1 MPLELGLISEQLEE
15 MARSLRGMKGQEIE
29 RARLLLRETDPE
41 ELRAKIEKAKTSW
54 LLAWPEN
61 TLSGAYPAPKPPLNF
76 SVAATDGSYIR
87 PDRHIPARF
96 VVINI
101 GSALFTYG
109 EDPMAHLE
117 SKSHFYFREEELRI
131 PHPFKE
137 LHLEREFL
145 GARRTV
151 LELEALVE
159 LATQGIKPVVGLQDG
174 SLILWGLPTTD
185 DPDDISVRDHF
196 LRPFLGALQRLRAQG
211 IPVASYLSQPQSKD
225 VVNSLR
231 VEICDNDPVNC
242 DKCSYVAQRQR
253 PICSDLAG
261 VLDRQMFASL
271 KPGERSDIYKSSSK
285 ILRVGYGE
293 HGVYFFYLNVGQE
306 IVRLEIPQWVA
317 RDEEKLNLLQALVY
331 DQCQRGRGYPSALQ
345 EAHEQAVITGPERR
359 VVESLVEEALAKEGV
374 VFARS
379 GKATSKRER
388 GV

>member
-1 MPLELGLISEQLEE
+1 MPLELGRISEELEE
-15 MARSLRGMKGQEIE
+15 MARALRGMKGPEIE
-29 RARLLLRETDPE
+29 RARLLLRETEPDK
-41 ELRAKIEKAKTSW
+41 LRAKMEKAKTSW

-61 TLSGAYPAPKPPLNF
+61 TLSRAYPAPEPPLNF

-101 GSALFTYG
+101 GSALLTYG
-109 EDPMAHLE
+109 EDPMARLE

-159 LATQGIKPVVGLQDG
+159 VATPGIKPVVGLQDG

-196 LRPFLGALQRLRAQG
+196 LHPFLGALQKLRAQG

-231 VEICDNDPVNC
+231 VEVCDNEPVNC

-261 VLDRQMFASL
+261 VLDRQVFASL
-271 KPGERSDIYKSSSK
+271 KPGERSDIYKGSSK

-293 HGVYFFYLNVGQE
+293 HGIYFFYLNVEPE
-306 IVRLEIPQWVA
+306 IVRLEVPQWVA

-331 DQCQRGRGYPSALQ
+331 DQCRRGRGYPSALQ

-359 VVESLVEEALAKEGV
+359 VVERLVEQALAKEGV
-374 VFARS
+374 EFFRS

>member
-1 MPLELGLISEQLEE
+1 MPLELGLIGEQLEE
-15 MARSLRGMKGQEIE
+15 MARASRGMKGQGIE
-29 RARLLLRETDPE
+29 RARLLLRETDPDK
-41 ELRAKIEKAKTSW
+41 LRAKMEKAKTSW

-61 TLSGAYPAPKPPLNF
+61 TLSGAYPAPEPPLNF

-96 VVINI
+96 VVINV
-101 GSALFTYG
+101 GSALLIYG
-109 EDPMAHLE
+109 EDPMARLD

-137 LHLEREFL
+137 LSLEREFL

-151 LELEALVE
+151 LELEALVGV
-159 LATQGIKPVVGLQDG
+159 ATQGMKPVVGLQDG

-185 DPDDISVRDHF
+185 APDDISVRDHF
-196 LRPFLGALQRLRAQG
+196 LRPFLRALQKLRVQC

-231 VEICDNDPVNC
+231 VEICDNEPVNC

-261 VLDRQMFASL
+261 VLDRQIFASL
-271 KPGERSDIYKSSSK
+271 RPGERSDIYKSSSK

-306 IVRLEIPQWVA
+306 IVRLEVPQWVA
-317 RDEEKLNLLQALVY
+317 CDEEKLSLVHALVY

-359 VVESLVEEALAKEGV
+359 VVESLVEEALMKEGIT
-374 VFARS
+374 FTRS
-379 GKATSKRER
+379 GKAKSKKVR

>member
-1 MPLELGLISEQLEE
+1 MPLELGLISERLEE

-159 LATQGIKPVVGLQDG
+159 VATQGMKPMVGLQDG

-261 VLDRQMFASL
+261 VLDGQMFASL

-285 ILRVGYGE
+285 ILRDLRCPSPLLGRLLPPRPSRTPGRYTPSRM
-293 HGVYFFYLNVGQE
+293 HGSSL
-306 IVRLEIPQWVA
+306 RLH
-317 RDEEKLNLLQALVY
+317 KLPGGLG
-331 DQCQRGRGYPSALQ
+331 D
-345 EAHEQAVITGPERR
+345 
-359 VVESLVEEALAKEGV
+359 
-374 VFARS
+374 RS
-379 GKATSKRER
+379 GGQYRHF
-388 GV
+388 G

>member
-1 MPLELGLISEQLEE
+1 LPLELGLISERLEE
-15 MARSLRGMKGQEIE
+15 MARALRGMKGQEIE
-29 RARLLLRETDPE
+29 RARLLLGETNPDK
-41 ELRAKIEKAKTSW
+41 LRAKIEEAKTSW

-61 TLSGAYPAPKPPLNF
+61 TLSGAYPAPEPPLNF

-87 PDRHIPARF
+87 PDRHIPVRF
-96 VVINI
+96 VVVNI

-109 EDPMAHLE
+109 DAPMARLD
-117 SKSHFYFREEELRI
+117 SKSHFYFHEEELRI
-131 PHPFKE
+131 PHPFKD
-137 LHLEREFL
+137 LYLEGEFL

-159 LATQGIKPVVGLQDG
+159 VAAQIIEPVVGLQDG

-185 DPDDISVRDHF
+185 DPDDISVRDYF
-196 LRPFLGALQRLRAQG
+196 LRPFLGALQKLRVQG

-231 VEICDNDPVNC
+231 VQICDNEPVNC

-261 VLDRQMFASL
+261 VLDRQVFASL

-306 IVRLEIPQWVA
+306 IVRLEVPQWVA
-317 RDEEKLNLLQALVY
+317 RDEGKLNLLQALVY

-359 VVESLVEEALAKEGV
+359 VVESLVEEALAQEGV
-374 VFARS
+374 TFFRS

>member
-1 MPLELGLISEQLEE
+1 MPLELGLISEELEE
-15 MARSLRGMKGQEIE
+15 MARALRGMKGQEIE
-29 RARLLLRETDPE
+29 RARLLLRETDPDN
-41 ELRAKIEKAKTSW
+41 LRAKIEEAKTSW

-61 TLSGAYPAPKPPLNF
+61 TLFGAYPAPEPPLNF

-101 GSALFTYG
+101 GSALLTYG
-109 EDPMAHLE
+109 EDPRAWLD

-131 PHPFKE
+131 PHPFKDLYLEGE
-137 LHLEREFL
+137 LL

-159 LATQGIKPVVGLQDG
+159 VATQGIRPVVGLQDG

-196 LRPFLGALQRLRAQG
+196 LRPFLGALQKLRAQG

-231 VEICDNDPVNC
+231 VEICDNEPVNC

-261 VLDRQMFASL
+261 LLDRQLFDFL
-271 KPGERSDIYKSSSK
+271 EPGERSDLFRSSSK

-293 HGVYFFYLNVGQE
+293 HWTCFFYLNVGGE
-306 IVRLEIPQWVA
+306 IARLEVPQWVA
-317 RDEEKLNLLQALVY
+317 GDEEKLNLLHAQVY
-331 DQCQRGRGYPSALQ
+331 DQCRRGRGYPSALQ

-374 VFARS
+374 AFFRS

>member
-1 MPLELGLISEQLEE
+1 MPLELGLISERLEE
-15 MARSLRGMKGQEIE
+15 MTRSLRGMKGQEIE
-29 RARLLLRETDPE
+29 RARLLLRETDPDR
-41 ELRAKIEKAKTSW
+41 LRAKIEKAKTSW

-61 TLSGAYPAPKPPLNF
+61 TLSGAYPAPEPPLNF
-76 SVAATDGSYIR
+76 SVAATDGSYIK

-159 LATQGIKPVVGLQDG
+159 VATQGIKPVVGLQDG

-306 IVRLEIPQWVA
+306 IVRLEVPQWVA
-317 RDEEKLNLLQALVY
+317 RDEEKFNLLQALVY

>member
-1 MPLELGLISEQLEE
+1 
-15 MARSLRGMKGQEIE
+15 MKGQEVG
-29 RARLLLRETDPE
+29 RARLLLRETDPRN
-41 ELRAKIEKAKTSW
+41 LRAKIEKAKTSW
-54 LLAWPEN
+54 LLAWPPN
-61 TLSGAYPAPKPPLNF
+61 TLSGAYPAPEPPLNF
-76 SVAATDGSYIR
+76 SLAATDGSYIR

-109 EDPMAHLE
+109 QNPMAYLD
-117 SKSHFYFREEELRI
+117 SKSHLYFREEELRI
-131 PHPFKE
+131 PHPFRD
-137 LHLEREFL
+137 LYLEGEFL

-159 LATQGIKPVVGLQDG
+159 VATQGIRPMVGLQDG

-196 LRPFLGALQRLRAQG
+196 LRPFLGAFQRLRDQG
-211 IPVASYLSQPQSKD
+211 IAVASYLSQPQSKD

-231 VEICDNDPVNC
+231 VEICDNEPVNC
-242 DKCSYVAQRQR
+242 DKCSYVEKRER
-253 PICSDLAG
+253 PICSDLAE
-261 VLDRQMFASL
+261 VLDRQVFASL

-285 ILRVGYGE
+285 ILRAGYGE
-293 HGVYFFYLNVGQE
+293 HGVYFFYLNVGPE
-306 IVRLEIPQWVA
+306 IVRLEVPQWVA
-317 RDEEKLNLLQALVY
+317 LDEEKLNLLQALVY

-359 VVESLVEEALAKEGV
+359 VVERLVEEALAREGV
-374 VFARS
+374 VLARS
-379 GKATSKRER
+379 GKATSKMER

>member
-1 MPLELGLISEQLEE
+1 LPLELGFISEQLEE
-15 MARSLRGMKGQEIE
+15 MARSLRGMRGPEIE
-29 RARLLLRETDPE
+29 RARLLLRETDPD

-61 TLSGAYPAPKPPLNF
+61 SLSGAYPAPEPPLNF

-109 EDPMAHLE
+109 EAPMAHLE

-131 PHPFKE
+131 PHPFKD

-159 LATQGIKPVVGLQDG
+159 VATQGTKPVVGLQDG
-174 SLILWGLPTTD
+174 SLILWGLPTTA
-185 DPDDISVRDHF
+185 DDISVRDHF
-196 LRPFLGALQRLRAQG
+196 LRPFLGALRKLRAQG

-231 VEICDNDPVNC
+231 VVICDNEPVNC
-242 DKCSYVAQRQR
+242 DKCSYVTQRQR

-261 VLDRQMFASL
+261 VLDRQVFASL

-293 HGVYFFYLNVGQE
+293 HGVYFFYLNVGAE
-306 IVRLEIPQWVA
+306 IIRLEVPQWVA
-317 RDEEKLNLLQALVY
+317 RDEEKLNLIHALVY

-345 EAHEQAVITGPERR
+345 EAHEQAVITGLERR

-374 VFARS
+374 AFFRS

>member
-1 MPLELGLISEQLEE
+1 LPLQLGLISEHLEE
-15 MARSLRGMKGQEIE
+15 MARALRGMKGQEIE
-29 RARLLLRETDPE
+29 RAGLLLRQTDPDN
-41 ELRAKIEKAKTSW
+41 LRAKIEKAKTSW
-54 LLAWPEN
+54 LLAWPEK
-61 TLSGAYPAPKPPLNF
+61 TLSGAYPAPEPPLNF

-109 EDPMAHLE
+109 DDPMARLE

-137 LHLEREFL
+137 LYLEREFV

-159 LATQGIKPVVGLQDG
+159 VATQGIKPVVGLQDG

-196 LRPFLGALQRLRAQG
+196 LDPFLRALQELRAQG

-225 VVNSLR
+225 VANSLR
-231 VEICDNDPVNC
+231 VEICDNEPVNC
-242 DKCSYVAQRQR
+242 DKCSYVEKHQR
-253 PICSDLAG
+253 PICGDLAG
-261 VLDRQMFASL
+261 VLDRQIFASL

-293 HGVYFFYLNVGQE
+293 HGIYFFYLNVEPE
-306 IVRLEIPQWVA
+306 IVRLEVPQWVA

-374 VFARS
+374 AFFRS

>member
-1 MPLELGLISEQLEE
+1 MPLEFGLISKGLEE
-15 MARSLRGMKGQEIE
+15 MARALRGMKGQEIE
-29 RARLLLRETDPE
+29 RARLLLRETDPDK
-41 ELRAKIEKAKTSW
+41 LKAKIERAKTSW

-61 TLSGAYPAPKPPLNF
+61 TLSGAYPAPEPPLNF

-109 EDPMAHLE
+109 DDPMARLD

-137 LHLEREFL
+137 LHLEGEFL

-159 LATQGIKPVVGLQDG
+159 VATQGIRPVVGLQDG
-174 SLILWGLPTTD
+174 SLILWGLPATD
-185 DPDDISVRDHF
+185 DADDISVRDHF
-196 LRPFLGALQRLRAQG
+196 LRPFLGALQKLRAQG

-231 VEICDNDPVNC
+231 VEICDNEPVNC

-261 VLDRQMFASL
+261 VLDRQVFAFL

-285 ILRVGYGE
+285 ILQVGYGE
-293 HGVYFFYLNVGQE
+293 HWIYFFYLNVGGE
-306 IVRLEIPQWVA
+306 IVRLEVPQWVGS
-317 RDEEKLNLLQALVY
+317 DEEKLNLLHALVY

-374 VFARS
+374 PFFRS
-379 GKATSKRER
+379 GKATSKKER

>member
-1 MPLELGLISEQLEE
+1 MPLELGLISEGLEE
-15 MARSLRGMKGQEIE
+15 MARSIRGMKGQEVE
-29 RARLLLRETDPE
+29 RGRLLLRETDPDK
-41 ELRAKIEKAKTSW
+41 LRAKIERAKTSW
-54 LLAWPEN
+54 LLAWPED
-61 TLSGAYPAPKPPLNF
+61 TLSGAYPAPEPPLNF

-109 EDPMAHLE
+109 DDPMARLD

-131 PHPFKE
+131 PHPFKD

-151 LELEALVE
+151 LELKALVE
-159 LATQGIKPVVGLQDG
+159 VATQGIRPVVGLQDG

-196 LRPFLGALQRLRAQG
+196 LRPFLGALQRLWAQG

-231 VEICDNDPVNC
+231 VEICDNEPVNC
-242 DKCSYVAQRQR
+242 DKCSYVAQRQQ

-261 VLDRQMFASL
+261 VLDRQVFAFL

-285 ILRVGYGE
+285 ILQVGYGE
-293 HGVYFFYLNVGQE
+293 HWIYFFYLNVGGE
-306 IVRLEIPQWVA
+306 IVRLEVPQWVA
-317 RDEEKLNLLQALVY
+317 SDEERLNLLHALVY

-374 VFARS
+374 PFFRS
-379 GKATSKRER
+379 GKATSKKER

>member
-1 MPLELGLISEQLEE
+1 
-15 MARSLRGMKGQEIE
+15 
-29 RARLLLRETDPE
+29 
-41 ELRAKIEKAKTSW
+41 
-54 LLAWPEN
+54 
-61 TLSGAYPAPKPPLNF
+61 LNF

-101 GSALFTYG
+101 GSALLTYG
-109 EDPMAHLE
+109 DDPMARLE

-159 LATQGIKPVVGLQDG
+159 VATPGVKPVVGLQDG

-196 LRPFLGALQRLRAQG
+196 LHPFLGALQKLRAQG

-231 VEICDNDPVNC
+231 VEVCDNEPVNC

-261 VLDRQMFASL
+261 VLDRQVFASL
-271 KPGERSDIYKSSSK
+271 KPGERSDIYKGSSK

-293 HGVYFFYLNVGQE
+293 HGIYFFYLNVEPE
-306 IVRLEIPQWVA
+306 IVRLEVPQWVA

-331 DQCQRGRGYPSALQ
+331 DQCRRGRGYPSALQ

-374 VFARS
+374 TFFRS

>member
-1 MPLELGLISEQLEE
+1 LPLKLGFISEGLEE
-15 MARSLRGMKGQEIE
+15 MARALKGVKGQEIE
-29 RARLLLRETDPE
+29 RARFLLKETDPAN
-41 ELRAKIEKAKTSW
+41 LRAKIEEAKTSW

-61 TLSGAYPAPKPPLNF
+61 TLSRAYPAPEPPLNF

-96 VVINI
+96 VAINI

-109 EDPMAHLE
+109 HDPMAHLD

-131 PHPFKE
+131 PHPFKD
-137 LHLEREFL
+137 LYLEGEFL

-159 LATQGIKPVVGLQDG
+159 VAIRGIRPAVGLQDG

-185 DPDDISVRDHF
+185 EPDDISVRDHF
-196 LRPFLGALQRLRAQG
+196 LRPFLGALQKLRVQG

-231 VEICDNDPVNC
+231 VEICDNEPVDC
-242 DKCSYVAQRQR
+242 DRCSYIAQRER

-261 VLDRQMFASL
+261 VLDRQIFDSL
-271 KPGERSDIYKSSSK
+271 ELGERSDLFRSSSK

-293 HGVYFFYLNVGQE
+293 YWIYFFYLNVGGE
-306 IVRLEIPQWVA
+306 IARLEFPQWVA
-317 RDEEKLNLLQALVY
+317 LDEEKLNLLHALVY

-374 VFARS
+374 AFFRS

>member
-1 MPLELGLISEQLEE
+1 
-15 MARSLRGMKGQEIE
+15 
-29 RARLLLRETDPE
+29 
-41 ELRAKIEKAKTSW
+41 
-54 LLAWPEN
+54 
-61 TLSGAYPAPKPPLNF
+61 LNF

-96 VVINI
+96 VVINV
-101 GSALFTYG
+101 GSALLTYG
-109 EDPMAHLE
+109 DQPMAHLE
-117 SKSHFYFREEELRI
+117 SKSHFYFREDELRI
-131 PHPFKE
+131 PHPFKD
-137 LHLEREFL
+137 LHLEGEFL

-159 LATQGIKPVVGLQDG
+159 VGTQGVRPVVGLQDG

-185 DPDDISVRDHF
+185 KPDDISVRDYF
-196 LRPFLGALQRLRAQG
+196 LRPFLGTLRKLRGQG

-231 VEICDNDPVNC
+231 VEICDNEPVNC
-242 DKCSYVAQRQR
+242 DKCSYVEKRQR
-253 PICSDLAG
+253 PICSDLSEL
-261 VLDRQMFASL
+261 LDRQLFAFL
-271 KPGERSDIYKSSSK
+271 EPGERSDLFRSSSK
-285 ILRVGYGE
+285 ILQVGYGE
-293 HGVYFFYLNVGQE
+293 HWISFFYLNMGGE
-306 IVRLEIPQWVA
+306 IARLEVPQWVA
-317 RDEEKLNLLQALVY
+317 RDEEKLKLLHALVY

-359 VVESLVEEALAKEGV
+359 VVESLVEEALAKEGM

>member
-15 MARSLRGMKGQEIE
+15 MARALRGMKGQEIE
-29 RARLLLRETDPE
+29 QARLLLRETDPHR
-41 ELRAKIEKAKTSW
+41 LRAKIEKAKTSW

-61 TLSGAYPAPKPPLNF
+61 TLSGAYPAPEPPLNF

-109 EDPMAHLE
+109 EDPMARLD

-131 PHPFKE
+131 PHPFKD
-137 LHLEREFL
+137 LYLERELL

-159 LATQGIKPVVGLQDG
+159 IATQGMKPVVALQDG

-196 LRPFLGALQRLRAQG
+196 LRPFLGSLQKLRVEG

-231 VEICDNDPVNC
+231 VEICDNEPVNC
-242 DKCSYVAQRQR
+242 DKCS
-253 PICSDLAG
+253 
-261 VLDRQMFASL
+261 M
-271 KPGERSDIYKSSSK
+271 
-285 ILRVGYGE
+285 
-293 HGVYFFYLNVGQE
+293 
-306 IVRLEIPQWVA
+306 W
-317 RDEEKLNLLQALVY
+317 
-331 DQCQRGRGYPSALQ
+331 PSAS
-345 EAHEQAVITGPERR
+345 GPS
-359 VVESLVEEALAKEGV
+359 V
-374 VFARS
+374 
-379 GKATSKRER
+379 ATWR
-388 GV
+388 GS

>member
-1 MPLELGLISEQLEE
+1 
-15 MARSLRGMKGQEIE
+15 
-29 RARLLLRETDPE
+29 
-41 ELRAKIEKAKTSW
+41 
-54 LLAWPEN
+54 
-61 TLSGAYPAPKPPLNF
+61 
-76 SVAATDGSYIR
+76 
-87 PDRHIPARF
+87 

-109 EDPMAHLE
+109 EDPMARLD

-131 PHPFKE
+131 PHPFKD
-137 LHLEREFL
+137 LHLERELL
-145 GARRTV
+145 GARRTI

-159 LATQGIKPVVGLQDG
+159 IATQGMKPVVALQDG

-196 LRPFLGALQRLRAQG
+196 LRPFLGSLQKLRVEG

-231 VEICDNDPVNC
+231 VEICDNEPVNC

-253 PICSDLAG
+253 PICSRLAG
-261 VLDRQMFASL
+261 VLDRQVFASL

-285 ILRVGYGE
+285 ILRAGYGE
-293 HGVYFFYLNVGQE
+293 HGVYFFYLNVGPE
-306 IVRLEIPQWVA
+306 IVRLEVPQWVA
-317 RDEEKLNLLQALVY
+317 RDEEKSSLLQALVY

-374 VFARS
+374 TFFRS

>member
-1 MPLELGLISEQLEE
+1 MPLELGRISEQLEE
-15 MARSLRGMKGQEIE
+15 MAHALRGMQGQEVE
-29 RARLLLRETDPE
+29 RARFLLRETDPDN
-41 ELRAKIEKAKTSW
+41 LRAKIEEAKTSW

-61 TLSGAYPAPKPPLNF
+61 TLSGAYPASEPPLNF

-101 GSALFTYG
+101 GSALLAYG
-109 EDPMAHLE
+109 HDPMARLG

-131 PHPFKE
+131 PHPFRD
-137 LHLEREFL
+137 LYLEGEFL

-159 LATQGIKPVVGLQDG
+159 VAIQGIKPVVGLQDG

-185 DPDDISVRDHF
+185 EPDDISVRDHF
-196 LRPFLGALQRLRAQG
+196 LRPFLGALQKLRAQG

-242 DKCSYVAQRQR
+242 DKCSYVEKRQR
-253 PICSDLAG
+253 PICSELAG
-261 VLDRQMFASL
+261 LLDRQVFDFL
-271 KPGERSDIYKSSSK
+271 EPGERSNLFRSSSK

-293 HGVYFFYLNVGQE
+293 HWIYFFYLNVGGE
-306 IVRLEIPQWVA
+306 IVRLEVPQWVA
-317 RDEEKLNLLQALVY
+317 QDEEKLNLLQALVY
-331 DQCQRGRGYPSALQ
+331 DQCRRGRGYPSALQ

-374 VFARS
+374 AFFRS